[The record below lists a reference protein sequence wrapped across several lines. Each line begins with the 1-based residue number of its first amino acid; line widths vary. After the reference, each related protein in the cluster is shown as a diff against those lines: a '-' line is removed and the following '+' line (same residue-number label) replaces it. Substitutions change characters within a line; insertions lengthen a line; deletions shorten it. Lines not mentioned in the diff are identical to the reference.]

1 MDNEG
6 CLNVV
11 LHKNIW
17 KAKWIVGNFLNTFDS
32 EQNKERNIKLSI
44 DNLFRSPLWCF
55 TVHCSAV
62 VFIVYSYGPLIIDA
76 TEN

>member
-11 LHKNIW
+11 LHKNIG

-44 DNLFRSPLWCF
+44 DNLFGSPL
-55 TVHCSAV
+55 
-62 VFIVYSYGPLIIDA
+62 
-76 TEN
+76 